1 MKKVKLSDIMRKYN
15 FILLLFIFFVVT
27 SFNSWYLIWLYPTI
41 MWQKS
46 NMIQGIVGIS
56 VLSQLANAVFML
68 VENSMIS
75 GVVYFIVLLL
85 GTSIIMLYHNKKILI
100 K

>member
-85 GTSIIMLYHNKKILI
+85 GTSIIMLYQNKKILI